1 MVKRLR
7 LGLLGAGMV
16 GRAHAHAFGLLRA
29 SFHPPVAEVELAVV
43 ADPNGALAR
52 EAQARYGFGRIAATW
67 EEVAA
72 ADDVDVAC
80 VALPNHQ
87 HRAAVEAL
95 LGRGK
100 HVLCEKPLGLNPAE
114 ARAMLGA
121 ARRAGVVHGV
131 GFSQRRAPAVAAVQ
145 RAVARGDLGDLRHFS
160 GRYFTD
166 YAASPETPF
175 TWRYQRDLAGAG
187 ALADI
192 GSHMIDMARFVLGEI
207 ESVEGA
213 LLETFIKERPV
224 PAGPMTGHDRGPTTG
239 EMRPVENDDVAAF
252 TARFRSGVVGQF
264 HVSRIAAG
272 YRNSP
277 AFELVGS
284 RGAAMVDL
292 ERPGELHYFDATRE
306 DDLSGFRRV
315 VTGPRHPYF
324 GQVVSLPVAG
334 VGHGYGETY
343 LAQAHDFVRAV
354 VGEADGF
361 RPDFADGYAAALV
374 DEAVQRAAEQGR
386 RVRIDEVDA
395 EAALLSS

>member
-1 MVKRLR
+1 MAVKRLR
-7 LGLLGAGMV
+7 VALMGAGMV
-16 GRAHAHAFGLLRA
+16 GRAHAHAFAALRA
-29 SFHPPVAEVELAVV
+29 YFHPAPAVVELALV
-43 ADPNGALAR
+43 ADPNAALAR
-52 EAQARYGFGRIAATW
+52 EAQERFGFARVATSW
-67 EEVAA
+67 EEVVEA
-72 ADDVDVAC
+72 ADVDAAC

-87 HRAAVEAL
+87 HRGAVEAL

-100 HVLCEKPLGLNPAE
+100 HVLCEKPLAPTAGDAWV
-114 ARAMLGA
+114 MLQA

-145 RAVARGDLGDLRHFS
+145 RAVARGDLGEPRHFS

-192 GSHMIDMARFVLGEI
+192 GSHVIDLARFLLGEI

-213 LLETFIKERPV
+213 VLETFVKERPV
-224 PAGPMTGHDRGPTTG
+224 TAGPVIGHDRGAATG

-252 TARFRSGVVGQF
+252 TARFRNGAVGDF
-264 HVSRIAAG
+264 RFSRIAAG

-284 RGAAMVDL
+284 RGAAAVDL
-292 ERPGELHYFDATRE
+292 ERPGELRFFDATRE
-306 DDLSGFRRV
+306 DDLSGFRRI

-324 GQVVSLPVAG
+324 GQITSIPVAG
-334 VGHGYGETY
+334 VGHGYTETY
-343 LAQAHDFVRAV
+343 LAQAYDFVRAV
-354 VGEADGF
+354 AGEDGEF
-361 RPDFADGYAAALV
+361 RPDFGDGYAAGLV
-374 DEAVQRAAEQGR
+374 DEAVQTAAAQGR
-386 RVRIDEVDA
+386 RVTIAELDA
-395 EAALLSS
+395 GHRGR